1 MKFFKFEDLRKY
13 FFKLVNLFAENKN
26 YILCKYLPTS
36 IMMTLSAYIYSL
48 LRGVKDS
55 ILVPALGAELI
66 SFIKFY
72 GVFPS
77 TIIFFVCFSKL
88 ANILTRDK
96 LYYVITSFF
105 ISFFMLYAFILSP
118 NSEFLQPDLSS
129 WAMQYPKLKY
139 QIIMVQNWT
148 VSLFYVMSE
157 LCGTVMLTLLF
168 WQFANDL
175 YSIKEAKSTYALF
188 GLIGQLGLVA
198 AGLVQREISTYFIE
212 HPYDN
217 MAWSL
222 TIKWMMVSILF
233 AGLGLMTIYWW
244 MYKNVWPNPAL
255 CDRKHNSDKEKI
267 RLSVLESFKYVFSSR
282 YLWFIM
288 LIVFCYGVGINLI
301 ESVWKDQLRIK
312 YFTSNSYSAFMGNF
326 HVYFGLITI
335 CIMMFG
341 AYILRTFKWIV
352 AALFTP
358 LGAGFT
364 GAVFFTLII
373 LQDLFGPWLN
383 SFDISL
389 LTMAIMVGSLQV
401 ILFKAFNYAF
411 VDATKEMAFIP
422 LDREL
427 RTKGKA
433 AVDVIGGRFG
443 KAFGAIMQQLM
454 FQFISPNLSDLTHEI
469 FIVFII
475 TMALWVFSVISLNK
489 EFIKVADN
497 QQ

>member
-1 MKFFKFEDLRKY
+1 MKFFKVKDLQKY
-13 FFKLVNLFAENKN
+13 FVKLVNLFAENRN

-77 TIIFFVCFSKL
+77 TIIFFICFSKL
-88 ANILTRDK
+88 ANLLTRDK
-96 LYYVITSFF
+96 LYYTITSFF
-105 ISFFMLYAFILSP
+105 ISFFTLYAFILSP
-118 NSEFLQPDLSS
+118 NSELLQPDLSD
-129 WAMQYPKLKY
+129 WIVEYPKLKY
-139 QIIMVQNWT
+139 QIIMMQNWT

-157 LCGTVMLTLLF
+157 LCGTVLLTLLF

-175 YSIKEAKSTYALF
+175 YSVKEAKRTYALF

-198 AGLVQREISTYFIE
+198 AGLVQREISTYFIY
-212 HPYDN
+212 HPHDN
-217 MAWSL
+217 MAWAL

-233 AGLGLMTIYWW
+233 AGLGLMVIYWW

-255 CDRKHNSDKEKI
+255 CNRKHNSDKEKI
-267 RLSVLESFKYVFSSR
+267 RLSVIESFKYVFSSR

-288 LIVFCYGVGINLI
+288 VIVFCYGVGINLI

-312 YFTSNSYSAFMGNF
+312 YATQSSYSAFMGDF
-326 HVYFGLITI
+326 HIYFGLIVI
-335 CIMMFG
+335 CAMMFG

-364 GAVFFTLII
+364 GVIFFTLII
-373 LQDLFGPWLN
+373 LQDLFGPWLS

-389 LTMAIMVGSLQV
+389 LTMSIMVGSLQV

-469 FIVFII
+469 FIAFVI
-475 TMALWVFSVISLNK
+475 TMALWVFSVISLNR
-489 EFIKVADN
+489 EFIKVADSH
-497 QQ
+497 Q